1 MEENTAKALSGLTVL
16 DTAGQV
22 VRLGDLWRETPAALV
37 FVRHFG
43 CMLCKEQVA
52 ELGGFAEQFAA
63 AGLRLFLIGNG
74 SAAQAAAFAKES
86 ATPFP
91 LYTDSRLGTFK
102 AAGLTRGI
110 GSVVNIGT
118 LKSGLRAMKAG
129 HFQSATKGD
138 AWQEGGAFVIAPGD
152 RLLFAQR
159 SKAGGDHVDPRE
171 LIRAIG
177 G

>member
-1 MEENTAKALSGLTVL
+1 MEDNTAKALADLTVL
-16 DTAGQV
+16 DTAAKV
-22 VRLGDLWRETPAALV
+22 VRLGDLWQEAPAALV

-52 ELGGFAEQFAA
+52 ELGGFAGQLAA

-74 SAAQAAAFAKES
+74 SAAQAATFAQES

-91 LYTDSRLGTFK
+91 LFTDPRLGTFK
-102 AAGLTRGI
+102 AAGLERSI

-118 LKSGLRAMKAG
+118 LKSGLRALKAG
-129 HFQSATKGD
+129 HFQSSVRGD

-171 LIRAIG
+171 LIRAIAG
-177 G
+177 